1 MAEHDPR
8 PDRLADA
15 TTPRESLRRHDPS
28 EVPRHF
34 RPSTISEH
42 EAERLVREVR
52 RDREA
57 RHDPVPDRLAE
68 APVARPV
75 ALRDATEDRS
85 CWTCRHDY
93 IADGIGG
100 HGCRA
105 LTCDEAADAPIVT
118 YCDASG
124 ALNSLDGMPTD
135 RSLACPSWAA
145 EVEAEARA
153 LAAMHAAIAD
163 DEREQGWRGLL
174 EEDVTGAPYSDVR
187 PWLR

>member
-1 MAEHDPR
+1 MREDPR

-15 TTPRESLRRHDPS
+15 TPPPESLRRDVTLP
-28 EVPRHF
+28 EVPKCPESQPAARAAS
-34 RPSTISEH
+34 P
-42 EAERLVREVR
+42 APRE
-52 RDREA
+52 
-57 RHDPVPDRLAE
+57 
-68 APVARPV
+68 
-75 ALRDATEDRS
+75 RS

-124 ALNSLDGMPTD
+124 AP
-135 RSLACPSWAA
+135 
-145 EVEAEARA
+145 EARA